1 MRFAKIDISASG
13 DSTIV
18 AAVNGLKIR
27 VITYV
32 IASDINTKLKFKSAS
47 TDLTGPMSVGAYSNI
62 FNGNTDLMPGGLI
75 GVLETQPGEALILNS
90 TVAAAVGGHI
100 VYKEV

>member
-18 AAVNGLKIR
+18 AAVDGLKIR

-32 IASDINTKLKFKSAS
+32 VASDINTKLKFKSSS

-62 FNGNTDLMPGGLI
+62 YNGNTDLMPGGLI

>member
-1 MRFAKIDISASG
+1 MKFAKIDISTTG

-18 AAVNGLKIR
+18 AAVDGVKIR

-32 IASDINTKLKFKSAS
+32 VSSDINTKIKFKSAS
-47 TDLTGPMSVGAYSNI
+47 TDLTGPMSVGAYTNI
-62 FNGNTDLMPGGLI
+62 FNGNTDLMPGGLV
-75 GVLETQPGEALILNS
+75 GVLETQPGEALIISS